1 MTVAIIS
8 SRYFHLHVCFRTDL
22 GPDVSTL
29 GEQKVSSQTLQP
41 IAVVGIGCRFPGAGN
56 ADEYWNLIEGA
67 RTAVTPLPDSRLD
80 RELYYHPEK
89 GRFGSTY
96 TELSGIVPETPFDHN
111 RFPIPEELVST
122 YDSVHLRMLE
132 VCCEAVTS
140 AGMDPLSGLTGSRTG
155 VYIGN
160 TSGSTMGGDL
170 TFGTISTEVI
180 ARLRDSEFADLP
192 ADLRER
198 AIQQITQYVDSSL
211 PRRTASGGPK
221 VEAHDVSL
229 LVSRAMQLD
238 GPAVAIDAACASS
251 LIATAQAIYALQRGH
266 LDMAIAGGCSFSKWF
281 ALVLFSQ
288 AQSISGTGT
297 RPFDKN
303 ADGLISSDG
312 YAAIVLKPLAK
323 AQADGDQ
330 ILSVIRNLSIGSDGK
345 GKSLWAPRREGQIHA
360 VRKAYNSE
368 VTAGSLQYIECHA
381 TSTQVGDATEISALS
396 EAMEGAFAPGQ
407 RIPIGSVKGNIGHT
421 LECAGL
427 AGMCKTIQALRHGV
441 IPPQPSIKELNP
453 DIAWNDI
460 PFYVPTSPEPWNE
473 LNQHG
478 VRRAAVNAFG
488 IGGLNSHFILD
499 DRPEPQRP
507 TQSAV
512 PSDVQPAAAST
523 DDDLIAVVG
532 VGVVAPDAN
541 SSDEFWTLVSSGK
554 SAISEVTDDRW
565 RADLYHSE
573 EGGPRSSSSKM
584 GGFIRGFEFNWKKH
598 RVPPKQIQNSNPLQY
613 MLLDA
618 ADQAFIDAGLG
629 DMNFPR
635 ERASVVV
642 GTMFGGDFSSH
653 MQVGLRLPS
662 IERELKKS
670 LLADGIAEADAD
682 AIVARYHE
690 HTLGIYPALRD
701 ETGSF
706 TSSTLASRLTKTF
719 DLMGGA
725 WALDAADVS
734 SFVCL
739 QSAADMLI
747 SGASDMVM
755 CAAGQRSMD
764 ISAFELMGLE
774 GNLSSDGGS
783 AAFDANQKGGVP
795 GEAVGVVLLKR
806 LADAERDGDRIRGV
820 IRGIEISFNDK
831 DPADG
836 IAKNLKRLLPADGQA
851 ARIDAVETARVCDP
865 ALDAA
870 EIEGMKRA
878 MPAQPAALPL
888 GSTSNQIGYSLSASG
903 MISVIKAMLELEH
916 QTVVPVAEA
925 GAEPSELIRNSGNQF
940 LLPQQTA
947 PLGNQLPPGAGRILV
962 SNIDPGG
969 PIAHVL
975 IEGVN
980 ERKNIAAPAP
990 VTVAPAITTPA
1001 PTEQPASLQVLR
1013 LAGQSTTELE
1023 SAVAAGSINP
1033 VPQFSSTDKVRL
1045 GIVATDAN
1053 DFARKLPAV
1062 KVGLA
1067 DCQRRHI
1074 LSDNGILITEPGQS
1088 GKHMAVVFSG
1098 QGAQYSGMLTD
1109 WIQTSPAVRAFIQ
1122 EANATLASLQLPSFE
1137 FLTQDESADLGN
1149 HVLNTQLAVL
1159 LADLAAWAALQE
1171 AGVKPDFV
1179 AGHSYGEFPA
1189 LVAAGAWDLKAA
1201 LQATIHRTNAVE
1213 GAGVTNAAMVS
1224 TTATPETITE
1234 LMQKLQLPCDI
1245 ACYNAPD
1252 QTIIAGRISD
1262 LDQLSEELK
1271 SGGYASRTIRVP
1283 MPYHSRLMQPAM
1295 APLAAALEQI
1305 PITTPTIRFISCGS
1319 NRPLETPEEI
1329 RANLVAEL
1337 IHPVRW
1343 ETLIETLIAS
1353 DAGIIIE
1360 SGPRQILTRL
1370 NRRIIG
1376 ARPVL
1381 HMALDAR
1388 PGHAEEQQTRV
1399 NLLLEMVRGTAP
1411 VMVPSVPATAAAPPQ
1426 PQTAAPAV
1434 QTPTPTTAPEPV
1446 ATHPPVT
1453 LSPPENISMTDDRN
1467 KGRITLIDATERR
1480 RAKMREAAQAKVAG
1494 TPAPRKAASNGAAPA
1509 RNGVHPAGQPSQN
1522 GHASA
1527 PTSNGVAPVA
1537 PAPAAP
1543 IVPVA
1548 PPQAVAQAPVAPAAP
1563 APQAATATMTQPAS
1577 APSQEL
1583 SRDKLESFVLDYVVE
1598 QTGYPPELVELDA
1611 NLEADLGVDS
1621 IRKAQLMG
1629 EITETF
1635 EIEQAKS
1642 HINDLSLDDFPHLNS
1657 IIDFFLKISES
1668 PDAAQT
1674 ASAVA
1679 PMASPAPEAP
1689 VAAPVL
1695 SAPVTPAAAVAVAPA
1710 PVAVAPATNTV
1721 AIVREDLEKFAVSF
1735 VVEQTG
1741 YPEEL
1746 VELDTNLE
1754 ADLGIDSIRK
1764 AQLLGEIAEHYQM
1777 TSLATQ
1783 ITDMSLDDFPTLNSV
1798 VDFFVAQGSSA
1809 AEPPPDPS
1817 PPVAA
1822 APVAVAPIS
1831 ITPAAPAP
1839 VAPVA
1844 VAPVTPA
1851 AVAPVASAAPDATA
1865 AAAPAV
1871 SVTKEELMTFAI
1883 AFVVEQ
1889 TGYPEELV
1897 EPDAN
1902 LEADLGIDSIRKA
1915 QLLGEIAEHY
1925 QMTSLAGQITD
1936 LSLDDFPTLEAITD
1950 FFFEAAGRTT
1960 EHGADSNSDNANVA
1974 VATEPAAVVSTA
1986 AAPATVNTPA
1996 LKAFDRVP
2004 EGDRTMQRYIVRS
2017 CPESLLEST
2026 DTTGIAFAGKVLIL
2040 GDGQDAQALAERLR
2054 TAGSVVDV
2062 IAASTD
2068 SDAAVSQLET
2078 SWNQQPIQHLVVLT
2092 SDSEQPA
2099 DWATLRDQQLLAP
2112 YFVIQKWVQLRA
2124 EVAGKETPPA
2134 GNLAAITRLGGD
2146 FGIGRRIGN
2155 VSGAGLAGLYKGI
2168 IREHE
2173 ELNAIVLDAPSDEP
2187 IRLVIDGL
2195 CREAAARRPD
2205 VEVGTIRG
2213 KRYGLKMVPQPASSI
2228 PQANGDMSGPWV
2240 VTGGARGI
2248 TARIASALGH
2258 APGVRL
2264 HLVGRSPEPQIDP
2277 TWIALDE
2284 AGLKELKKDV
2294 MRKAAAEGQKP
2305 IDVWNSLN
2313 RKINLA
2319 KSLHDL
2325 RNQGLDLTYHACD
2338 VSDRDSVGNMLQA
2351 VRDLHGP
2358 ITGIIHGAGIEAAA
2372 RFDRKKADSVRL
2384 TVTSKVDGARWL
2396 WDHTANDNLSYF
2408 VGFGSTSGRF
2418 GGLGQT
2424 DYSMASDLLCRM
2436 GWQFGTE
2443 RPDCRVFGI
2452 HWPPWGEVGMAA
2464 RPESRFALESAGLKF
2479 VEPNE
2484 GISHLLD
2491 EFDINAFDGEV
2502 AIVDRDM
2509 SLDPEGQA
2517 RDAQFITA
2525 AHQLTDQVQ
2534 SMAFVDGIISYDTNS
2549 ISTELSIDPV
2559 KHPLVAD
2566 HVVDDTPVVPGV
2578 MLLETCLQAA
2588 ELLDHGR
2595 VIAEV
2600 HNFDIHNGVRCRDGK
2615 AQHVR
2620 AHATRQADGSIE
2632 CLVTSEF
2639 NDQRNRIV
2647 DPARPVASARVIMAD
2662 AHPAGPA
2669 QENLPSDWQILKQA
2683 TSPNDFDPC
2692 HVGTVYHGPSMG
2704 RLKGAMISDENQG
2717 WFRVADP
2724 AGRNTPADSDRPAIL
2739 DAMLQGGDIILQRY
2753 AETDQLLRGIQRI
2766 IFHQPLGE
2774 LYELV
2779 SHAQLAGK
2787 HEGSAIWN
2795 HRVFT
2800 PDGQAAVTAVAH
2812 RSYQLK
2818 ERLAKSARVNI
2829 EPVTPPATATL
2840 EKVVRPLML
2849 RAGINV
2855 EGNAAA
2861 VAIPV
2866 NPVSDRF
2873 LSEHTL
2879 HKVPLLPAVMA
2890 IEMMAEAS
2898 EVLAQPG
2905 ERTVAIHNMQIM
2917 TGIKCM
2923 GADIRTLVVR
2933 CQRTGNN
2940 VAVQLFESAEA
2951 DKASMTATIALGT
2964 ETLPMETTIS
2974 QPHGEFM
2981 DYPYPAD
2988 APIQHGP
2995 TFQTLKK
3002 LAPWRFQ
3009 GTAHLQIGQSCLADD
3024 FPAEAEW
3031 VIDPAILDGV
3041 LVACGS
3047 DAWLYYGYTPELPH
3061 SFDEII
3067 VGKMLQPREDCTAG
3081 FKCGTT
3087 FKEDTTTYDLVLQD
3101 STNRTFMQVNGFT
3114 LKRLMPVKPGWLTM
3128 AGY

>member
-1 MTVAIIS
+1 M
-8 SRYFHLHVCFRTDL
+8 
-22 GPDVSTL
+22 
-29 GEQKVSSQTLQP
+29 
-41 IAVVGIGCRFPGAGN
+41 
-56 ADEYWNLIEGA
+56 IEGA
-67 RTAVTPLPDSRLD
+67 RTAVSPLPDSRLD

-89 GRFGSTY
+89 GRIGSTY

-111 RFPIPEELVST
+111 RFPIPEELIST

-140 AGMDPLSGLTGSRTG
+140 AGMDALSGLSGSRTG

-160 TSGSTMGGDL
+160 TSGSTMAGDL
-170 TFGTISTEVI
+170 TFGTISRESI

-198 AIQQITQYVDSSL
+198 AIQQATRYVESNV
-211 PRRTASGGPK
+211 PKRTASGGPN

-229 LVSRAMQLD
+229 LVSRALQLD
-238 GPAVAIDAACASS
+238 GPAVAIDAACASA
-251 LIATAQAIYALQRGH
+251 LIATAQAIYALQRGY

-281 ALVLFSQ
+281 ALILFSQ
-288 AQSISGTGT
+288 AQSVSGTGT
-297 RPFDKN
+297 RPFDKH

-330 ILSVIRNLSIGSDGK
+330 ILTVIRSLSIGSDGK
-345 GKSLWAPRREGQIHA
+345 GKSLWAPRREGQIHT
-360 VRKAYNSE
+360 VRKAYNNE
-368 VTAGSLQYIECHA
+368 VTPGSLQYIECHA
-381 TSTQVGDATEISALS
+381 TSTQVGDATEMSALN

-407 RIPIGSVKGNIGHT
+407 RIPIGGVKGNIGHT

-473 LNQHG
+473 LNQNG

-488 IGGLNSHFILD
+488 IGGLNSHFVLD

-512 PSDVQPAAAST
+512 PSDIKPATA
-523 DDDLIAVVG
+523 DDNLIAVVG

-541 SSDEFWTLVSSGK
+541 NSDEFWSLISSGK

-565 RADLYHSE
+565 QADLYHSAE
-573 EGGPRSSSSKM
+573 VAPQSTTSKM

-598 RVPPKQIQNSNPLQY
+598 RVPPKQVQNSNPLQY

-618 ADQAFIDAGLG
+618 ADQAFADAGLD

-642 GTMFGGDFSSH
+642 GTMFGGDFSSS
-653 MQVGLRLPS
+653 MQVGLRLPV
-662 IERELKKS
+662 IERELRKS
-670 LLADGIAEADAD
+670 LLADGITEAEAD
-682 AIVARYHE
+682 AIVARYHK
-690 HTLGIYPALRD
+690 HTMDTYPALRD

-706 TSSTLASRLTKTF
+706 TSSTLASRLTKSY

-747 SGASDMVM
+747 SGASDIVM

-764 ISAFELMGLE
+764 VSSFELVDLH

-783 AAFDANQKGGVP
+783 AAFDANQNGGVP

-820 IRGIEISFNDK
+820 IRGIEVSFDEK
-831 DPADG
+831 DPAAG
-836 IAKNLKRLLPADGQA
+836 IAKNLKRLLPADGPA
-851 ARIDAVETARVCDP
+851 ARIDAVETARICHPV
-865 ALDAA
+865 LDAA
-870 EIEGMKRA
+870 EVEGMKRA

-916 QTVVPVAEA
+916 QTVAPVAAA

-940 LLPQQTA
+940 VLPQQTA

-980 ERKNIAAPAP
+980 ERKNTAASAPAA
-990 VTVAPAITTPA
+990 VAPTVTKPA
-1001 PTEQPASLQVLR
+1001 PGEQLTSLEVFR
-1013 LAGQSTTELE
+1013 LAGQSITELE
-1023 SAVAAGSINP
+1023 SAVAAASVNS
-1033 VPQFSSTDKVRL
+1033 VAQFSSADKVRL
-1045 GIVATDAN
+1045 GIVATDAD

-1062 KVGLA
+1062 KAGLA
-1067 DCQRRHI
+1067 DFQRRHI

-1088 GKHMAVVFSG
+1088 GKYKAVVFSG

-1109 WIQTSPAVRAFIQ
+1109 WIQTSPAVQAFVQ

-1149 HVLNTQLAVL
+1149 DVLNTQLAVL

-1171 AGVKPDFV
+1171 AGVQPDFV

-1201 LQATIHRTNAVE
+1201 VQATLHRTNAVQ
-1213 GAGVTNAAMVS
+1213 GAGITNAAMLS
-1224 TTATPETITE
+1224 TTATPETVTE
-1234 LMQKLQLPCDI
+1234 MMQKLQLPCDI

-1271 SGGYASRTIRVP
+1271 SGRYASRTIRVP
-1283 MPYHSRLMQPAM
+1283 MPYHSRFMQPAM

-1305 PITTPTIRFISCGS
+1305 PLTTPTICFISCGS
-1319 NRPLETPEEI
+1319 SRPLETPEEI
-1329 RANLVAEL
+1329 RANLVAGL
-1337 IHPVRW
+1337 THPVRW

-1353 DAGIIIE
+1353 DTGTIIE

-1381 HMALDAR
+1381 HLALDAR

-1399 NLLLEMVRGTAP
+1399 KLLLEMVEGTTP
-1411 VMVPSVPATAAAPPQ
+1411 VMAPSVPATQVAPAQ
-1426 PQTAAPAV
+1426 PQTADPAI
-1434 QTPTPTTAPEPV
+1434 QTPTPTTVPE
-1446 ATHPPVT
+1446 AITTHPPLT
-1453 LSPPENISMTDDRN
+1453 PSENVSMTDDRN
-1467 KGRITLIDATERR
+1467 KGGITWIDATERR
-1480 RAKMREAAQAKVAG
+1480 RAKMREVAQSKVAG
-1494 TPAPRKAASNGAAPA
+1494 TPAPRTAS
-1509 RNGVHPAGQPSQN
+1509 ST
-1522 GHASA
+1522 S
-1527 PTSNGVAPVA
+1527 SNGVAPVE
-1537 PAPAAP
+1537 PAAP
-1543 IVPVA
+1543 IVPVVS
-1548 PPQAVAQAPVAPAAP
+1548 PQTVAATPVASAVS
-1563 APQAATATMTQPAS
+1563 APQAATATITQPAGD
-1577 APSQEL
+1577 PSQEL

-1642 HINDLSLDDFPHLNS
+1642 HINDLSLDDFPHLNA
-1657 IIDFFLKISES
+1657 IIEFFLKITKS
-1668 PDAAQT
+1668 PDLT
-1674 ASAVA
+1674 EPASAVA
-1679 PMASPAPEAP
+1679 PMASPASEAP
-1689 VAAPVL
+1689 VAAPGL
-1695 SAPVTPAAAVAVAPA
+1695 SPSVA
-1710 PVAVAPATNTV
+1710 PVAAAAAPATNAV
-1721 AIVREDLEKFAVSF
+1721 GIVRENLEKFVVSF

-1798 VDFFVAQGSSA
+1798 VDFFVAQGSPAPA
-1809 AEPPPDPS
+1809 AEPPLTLSP

-1822 APVAVAPIS
+1822 VPVAPVSVAPV
-1831 ITPAAPAP
+1831 APAP

-1844 VAPVTPA
+1844 VAPVTTPA
-1851 AVAPVASAAPDATA
+1851 AVAPVASAAPVAAA

-1950 FFFEAAGRTT
+1950 FFFEAAGCPT
-1960 EHGADSNSDNANVA
+1960 EHGADSNSDNANTA
-1974 VATEPAAVVSTA
+1974 VVTEPAAAVSTT
-1986 AAPATVNTPA
+1986 AAPAPA

-2004 EGDRTMQRYIVRS
+2004 ESDRTMQRYIVRS
-2017 CPESLLEST
+2017 CLESLPEST
-2026 DTTGIAFAGKVLIL
+2026 DTTGIGFAGKVLIL
-2040 GDGQDAQALAERLR
+2040 GDSQDAQTLAERLQL
-2054 TAGSVVDV
+2054 AGSVVDI
-2062 IAASTD
+2062 IAAPTD
-2068 SDAAVSQLET
+2068 FETAVSQLEV
-2078 SWNQQPIQHLVVLT
+2078 SWNQQPIQHLVVMT
-2092 SDSEQPA
+2092 SNNEQPA
-2099 DWATLRDQQLLAP
+2099 DWGTLRDQQLLVP

-2155 VSGAGLAGLYKGI
+2155 VSGAGLAGLFKGI
-2168 IREHE
+2168 IREHG
-2173 ELNAIVLDAPSDEP
+2173 ELNATVLDAPADEP
-2187 IRLVIDGL
+2187 IRLVIDAL
-2195 CREAAARRPD
+2195 CREAAARQSD

-2228 PQANGDMSGPWV
+2228 PQANGDVAGPWV

-2248 TARIASALGH
+2248 TARIAAALGH

-2277 TWIALDE
+2277 AWIALDE

-2294 MRKAAAEGQKP
+2294 MREAAAEGKKP

-2313 RKINLA
+2313 HKINLA
-2319 KSLHDL
+2319 KSLQDL

-2338 VSDRDSVGNMLQA
+2338 VSDRDSVGHMLQV

-2372 RFDRKKADSVRL
+2372 RFDRKKADLVRL

-2396 WDHTANDNLSYF
+2396 WDHTVNDNLSYF

-2452 HWPPWGEVGMAA
+2452 HWPAWGEVGMAA

-2509 SLDPEGQA
+2509 SLDQEGQTL
-2517 RDAQFITA
+2517 DAQLITTV
-2525 AHQLTDQVQ
+2525 HQLADRVQ
-2534 SMAFVDGIISYDTNS
+2534 SMAFVDGVISYDKNS
-2549 ISTELSIDPV
+2549 ITTELSIDPV

-2566 HVVDDTPVVPGV
+2566 HFVEDTPIVPGV
-2578 MLLETCLQAA
+2578 MLLEICLQTV
-2588 ELLDHGR
+2588 ELFNHGG

-2615 AQHVR
+2615 AQRVQV
-2620 AHATRQADGSIE
+2620 HATRQADGSIE

-2662 AHPAGPA
+2662 VYPAGPA
-2669 QENLPSDWQILKQA
+2669 QENLPSDWEILKQA

-2704 RLKGAMISDENQG
+2704 RLKGAMINDGNQG

-2724 AGRNTPADSDRPAIL
+2724 AGQNTPVDSARPAIL
-2739 DAMLQGGDIILQRY
+2739 DAILQGADIILQRY
-2753 AETDQLLRGIQRI
+2753 AETDQLLRGIERI

-2779 SHAQLAGK
+2779 SHAQQVGE
-2787 HEGSAIWN
+2787 HEGSATWD
-2795 HRVFT
+2795 HRSFT

-2818 ERLAKSARVNI
+2818 ERLAKSARVNV
-2829 EPVTPPATATL
+2829 EPVTPPASTTL

-2849 RAGINV
+2849 RAGINL
-2855 EGNAAA
+2855 ENN
-2861 VAIPV
+2861 VATVTIPV
-2866 NPVSDRF
+2866 NPVADRF

-2890 IEMMAEAS
+2890 IEMMAEAG

-2905 ERTVAIHNMQIM
+2905 ERTVAIRNLQIM
-2917 TGIKCM
+2917 TGIKF
-2923 GADIRTLVVR
+2923 AAPDVRTLVVR
-2933 CQRTGNN
+2933 CQRTGND
-2940 VAVQLFESAEA
+2940 VAVKLFESAEA
-2951 DKASMTATIALGT
+2951 DKPSMTATIALGT
-2964 ETLPMETTIS
+2964 EKLPMETTIS
-2974 QPHGEFM
+2974 QPHGELADF
-2981 DYPYPAD
+2981 PYSPN

-2995 TFQTLKK
+2995 AFQTLKK

-3009 GTAHLQIGQSCLADD
+3009 GTAHLQVGQSCLADD
-3024 FPAEAEW
+3024 FPEEAEW

-3067 VGKMLQPREDCTAG
+3067 VGKMLQPRENCTAG
-3081 FKCGTT
+3081 FKCCTT
-3087 FKEDTTTYDLVLQD
+3087 FKENFTTYDLVLQD
-3101 STNRTFMQVNGFT
+3101 SSDRTFMQVNGFT
-3114 LKRLMPVKPGWLTM
+3114 MKRLMPVKPGWLTM

>member
-1 MTVAIIS
+1 M
-8 SRYFHLHVCFRTDL
+8 
-22 GPDVSTL
+22 
-29 GEQKVSSQTLQP
+29 
-41 IAVVGIGCRFPGAGN
+41 
-56 ADEYWNLIEGA
+56 IEGA
-67 RTAVTPLPDSRLD
+67 QTAVSPLPDSRLD

-89 GRFGSTY
+89 GRIGSTY

-111 RFPIPEELVST
+111 RFPIPEELIST
-122 YDSVHLRMLE
+122 SDSVHLRMLE
-132 VCCEAVTS
+132 VCCEAITS
-140 AGMDPLSGLTGSRTG
+140 AGMDPLSGLSGSRTG
-155 VYIGN
+155 VYMGN
-160 TSGSTMGGDL
+160 TGGSTLGGDL
-170 TFGTISTEVI
+170 TFGNISRESI
-180 ARLRDSEFADLP
+180 ARLRDSKFADLP

-198 AIQQITQYVDSSL
+198 AIQQATSYVDSNL
-211 PRRTASGGPK
+211 PKRTASGGPN
-221 VEAHDVSL
+221 VGANDVSL
-229 LVSRAMQLD
+229 LVSRALQLD
-238 GPAVAIDAACASS
+238 GPAVAIDAACASA
-251 LIATAQAIYALQRGH
+251 LIATAQAIYALQRGY

-281 ALVLFSQ
+281 ALILFSQ
-288 AQSISGTGT
+288 AQSVSGTGT

-323 AQADGDQ
+323 AQADGDK
-330 ILSVIRNLSIGSDGK
+330 ILTVIRSLSIGSDGK

-360 VRKAYNSE
+360 VRKAYNNE

-381 TSTQVGDATEISALS
+381 TSTQVGDATEISALN

-441 IPPQPSIKELNP
+441 IPPQPSINELNP

-499 DRPEPQRP
+499 DRPEPHRP

-512 PSDVQPAAAST
+512 PSDLQSAAASV

-541 SSDEFWTLVSSGK
+541 SSDEFWSLVSSGK

-573 EGGPRSSSSKM
+573 EGGPRSTSSM
-584 GGFIRGFEFNWKKH
+584 RGGFIRGFEFNWKKH

-618 ADQAFIDAGLG
+618 ADQALIDAGLG
-629 DMNFPR
+629 DMKFPR

-642 GTMFGGDFSSH
+642 GTMFGGDFSSSL
-653 MQVGLRLPS
+653 QVGLRLPA
-662 IERELKKS
+662 IEREFKKS
-670 LLADGIAEADAD
+670 LMADGITEAEADS
-682 AIVARYHE
+682 IVARYHE
-690 HTLGIYPALRD
+690 HTMDIYPALRD

-706 TSSTLASRLTKTF
+706 TSSTLASRLTKSF

-739 QSAADMLI
+739 QSAADMLLN
-747 SGASDMVM
+747 GASDIVM

-764 ISAFELMGLE
+764 ISSFELLDLH

-783 AAFDANQKGGVP
+783 AAFDANQNGGVP

-820 IRGIEISFNDK
+820 IRGIEVSFNDK
-831 DPADG
+831 DPAEG
-836 IAKNLKRLLPADGQA
+836 IARNLKRLLPADGQA

-878 MPAQPAALPL
+878 LPAQPAALPL

-916 QTVVPVAEA
+916 QTVAPVAAA
-925 GAEPSELIRNSGNQF
+925 GAEPSELIRNGGNQF
-940 LLPQQTA
+940 VLPQQTT

-969 PIAHVL
+969 SIAHLL

-980 ERKNIAAPAP
+980 ERKNTAASVP
-990 VTVAPAITTPA
+990 VAIAPAIPGPPPA
-1001 PTEQPASLQVLR
+1001 EQPASLQVLR
-1013 LAGQSTTELE
+1013 LASQSTTELE
-1023 SAVAAGSINP
+1023 TAVAAGSVNP
-1033 VPQFSSTDKVRL
+1033 VTQFSSADKVRL
-1045 GIVATDAN
+1045 GIVATDAA

-1062 KVGLA
+1062 EVGLA

-1098 QGAQYSGMLTD
+1098 QGSQYRGMLTD
-1109 WIQTSPAVRAFIQ
+1109 WIQASPAVRAFIQ
-1122 EANATLASLQLPSFE
+1122 EANTTLASLQLPSFE
-1137 FLTQDESADLGN
+1137 FLTEDESADLGN

-1159 LADLAAWAALQE
+1159 LADLAAWAALHE
-1171 AGVKPDFV
+1171 AGLEPDFV

-1201 LQATIHRTNAVE
+1201 LQATIQRTNAVE

-1224 TTATPETITE
+1224 TTATPETVME

-1283 MPYHSRLMQPAM
+1283 MPYHSRLMQPAI

-1305 PITTPTIRFISCGS
+1305 PLSRPTIRFISCGS
-1319 NRPLETPEEI
+1319 SRPLETPEEI
-1329 RANLVAEL
+1329 RANLVAGL
-1337 IHPVRW
+1337 TQPVRW
-1343 ETLIETLIAS
+1343 QTLIETLIAS
-1353 DAGIIIE
+1353 DTGTIIE

-1381 HMALDAR
+1381 HLAVDAR
-1388 PGHAEEQQTRV
+1388 PGHAEEQQARV
-1399 NLLLEMVRGTAP
+1399 KLLLEMVHGTKP
-1411 VMVPSVPATAAAPPQ
+1411 VMAPSVPSTRVVPSQ
-1426 PQTAAPAV
+1426 PQTADSFIQA
-1434 QTPTPTTAPEPV
+1434 PTPMIAPEPV
-1446 ATHPPVT
+1446 ATHSPVT
-1453 LSPPENISMTDDRN
+1453 LTPPENISMTADRN
-1467 KGRITLIDATERR
+1467 KGRITWIDATERR
-1480 RAKMREAAQAKVAG
+1480 RAKMREVAQAKIADKPV
-1494 TPAPRKAASNGAAPA
+1494 PRTAS
-1509 RNGVHPAGQPSQN
+1509 S
-1522 GHASA
+1522 
-1527 PTSNGVAPVA
+1527 TSVNGVAPVES
-1537 PAPAAP
+1537 AAP
-1543 IVPVA
+1543 IVPVVS
-1548 PPQAVAQAPVAPAAP
+1548 PQVVSPTPVVSVAP
-1563 APQAATATMTQPAS
+1563 APQAATAMMAQPACD
-1577 APSQEL
+1577 PSLEL

-1629 EITETF
+1629 EIIETF
-1635 EIEQAKS
+1635 KIEQAKS
-1642 HINDLSLDDFPHLNS
+1642 HINDLSLDDFPHLNA
-1657 IIDFFLKISES
+1657 IIVFFLRISDS
-1668 PDAAQT
+1668 SDASEP

-1679 PMASPAPEAP
+1679 PLASPAPEAP

-1695 SAPVTPAAAVAVAPA
+1695 SSPVAPVAAVAVAPA
-1710 PVAVAPATNTV
+1710 PVAATSAAAPATN
-1721 AIVREDLEKFAVSF
+1721 AIAREDLEKFTVSF

-1798 VDFFVAQGSSA
+1798 VDFFVAQSSSVPA
-1809 AEPPPDPS
+1809 AESPLTTPS
-1817 PPVAA
+1817 PS
-1822 APVAVAPIS
+1822 PVAVAPV
-1831 ITPAAPAP
+1831 APVSVVPVP

-1844 VAPVTPA
+1844 VAPATIPA
-1851 AVAPVASAAPDATA
+1851 AVAPVASAAPVAAA

-1883 AFVVEQ
+1883 AFVVER

-1897 EPDAN
+1897 ERDAN

-1950 FFFEAAGRTT
+1950 FFFEAAGRPT

-1974 VATEPAAVVSTA
+1974 ISTEPAAALSTA
-1986 AAPATVNTPA
+1986 APT

-2004 EGDRTMQRYIVRS
+2004 ESDRIMQRYIIRS
-2017 CPESLLEST
+2017 FQESLPEST
-2026 DTTGIAFAGKVLIL
+2026 DSTGIGFAGKVLIL
-2040 GDGQDAQALAERLR
+2040 GDSPDAQALAERLQL
-2054 TAGSVVDV
+2054 AGSVVDL
-2062 IAASTD
+2062 IATTND
-2068 SDAAVSQLET
+2068 FEAAVSQLEV
-2078 SWNQQPIQHLVVLT
+2078 SWNHKPIQHLVVMT
-2092 SDSEQPA
+2092 SNNEQPGN
-2099 DWATLRDQQLLAP
+2099 WNTLRDQQLLVP

-2155 VSGAGLAGLYKGI
+2155 VSGAGLAGLFKGI
-2168 IREHE
+2168 IREHQ
-2173 ELNAIVLDAPSDEP
+2173 ELNATVLDAPLDEP
-2187 IRLVIDGL
+2187 IRLIIDGL
-2195 CREAAARRPD
+2195 CQEAAARRSD

-2213 KRYGLKMVPQPASSI
+2213 KRYALKMVPQPASSI
-2228 PQANGDMSGPWV
+2228 PQANSDVAGPWV

-2248 TARIASALGH
+2248 TARIAAALGH
-2258 APGVRL
+2258 ASGVRL

-2277 TWIALDE
+2277 AWMALDE
-2284 AGLKELKKDV
+2284 GGLRELKKDV
-2294 MRKAAAEGQKP
+2294 MREAAAEGQKP

-2313 RKINLA
+2313 HKINLA
-2319 KSLHDL
+2319 KSLQDL

-2372 RFDRKKADSVRL
+2372 RFDRKKTDLVRL

-2396 WDHTANDNLSYF
+2396 WDHTVNDNLSYF

-2452 HWPPWGEVGMAA
+2452 HWPAWGEVGMAA

-2479 VEPNE
+2479 VDPDE

-2509 SLDPEGQA
+2509 SLDQEDQKL
-2517 RDAQFITA
+2517 DAQFITTV
-2525 AHQLTDQVQ
+2525 HQLADRVQ
-2534 SMAFVDGIISYDTNS
+2534 SMAFVDSVISYDTNS
-2549 ISTELSIDPV
+2549 ITTELSIDPV

-2566 HVVDDTPVVPGV
+2566 HFVEDTPIVPGV
-2578 MLLETCLQAA
+2578 MLLEICLQTV
-2588 ELLDHGR
+2588 ELFNHGG

-2615 AQHVR
+2615 AQRVQV
-2620 AHATRQADGSIE
+2620 HATRQADDSIE

-2662 AHPAGPA
+2662 VYPAGPA
-2669 QENLPSDWQILKQA
+2669 QENLPSDWEILKQA

-2704 RLKGAMISDENQG
+2704 RLKGAMINDGNQG

-2724 AGRNTPADSDRPAIL
+2724 AGQNTPVDSARPAIL
-2739 DAMLQGGDIILQRY
+2739 DAILQGADIILQRY
-2753 AETDQLLRGIQRI
+2753 AETDQLLRGIERI

-2779 SHAQLAGK
+2779 SHAQQVGE
-2787 HEGSAIWN
+2787 HEGSATWD
-2795 HRVFT
+2795 HRSFT

-2818 ERLAKSARVNI
+2818 ERLAKSARINV
-2829 EPVTPPATATL
+2829 EPLTPPASTTL

-2849 RAGINV
+2849 RAGINIEDNV
-2855 EGNAAA
+2855 AT

-2866 NPVSDRF
+2866 NPAADRF

-2890 IEMMAEAS
+2890 IEMMAEAG

-2905 ERTVAIHNMQIM
+2905 ERTVAIRNMQIM
-2917 TGIKCM
+2917 TGIKFAAPDVC
-2923 GADIRTLVVR
+2923 TLVVR
-2933 CQRTGNN
+2933 CERIGKD
-2940 VAVQLFESAEA
+2940 VAVKLFESAEA
-2951 DKASMTATIALGT
+2951 DKPSMTATIALGT
-2964 ETLPMETTIS
+2964 ETLPMETKIA
-2974 QPHGEFM
+2974 QPHGELM
-2981 DYPYPAD
+2981 DFPYSAE

-2995 TFQTLKK
+2995 VYKTLKK

-3009 GTAHLQIGQSCLADD
+3009 GTAHLQIGQDCLADD
-3024 FPAEAEW
+3024 FPVEVEW
-3031 VIDPAILDGV
+3031 IIDPAILDGAV
-3041 LVACGS
+3041 VACGA

-3067 VGKMLQPREDCTAG
+3067 VGQMLQPRENCTAE
-3081 FKCGTT
+3081 FKCRTT

-3101 STNRTFMQVNGFT
+3101 SKNRTFMQVTGLT
-3114 LKRLMPVKPGWLTM
+3114 LKRLMPVKPGWFTM
-3128 AGY
+3128 AGF